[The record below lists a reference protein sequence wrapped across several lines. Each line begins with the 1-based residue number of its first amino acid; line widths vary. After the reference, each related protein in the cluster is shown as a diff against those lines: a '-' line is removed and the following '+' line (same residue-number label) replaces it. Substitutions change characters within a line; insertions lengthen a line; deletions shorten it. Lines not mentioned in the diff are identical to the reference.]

1 MLEDQKIPIQ
11 EAYSDVESE
20 TFPTAPGLAWMMLEK
35 RGAGVICIYANEAF
49 SSCPEATSA
58 WSTSSAAG
66 AAFICLLSL
75 GRQRDRLSERP
86 SRLTRT
92 QSHPNTPGLEEQRV

>member
-1 MLEDQKIPIQ
+1 MLEDQKTLFKSLILMQ
-11 EAYSDVESE
+11 NRRL
-20 TFPTAPGLAWMMLEK
+20 FQQHLGLPGWCWE
-35 RGAGVICIYANEAF
+35 REEPSIICIYANEAF

-58 WSTSSAAG
+58 WSTGSVAG

-75 GRQRDRLSERP
+75 GKQRGLSEHLT
-86 SRLTRT
+86 RLTRT

>member
-35 RGAGVICIYANEAF
+35 RGARCHLHICK
-49 SSCPEATSA
+49 
-58 WSTSSAAG
+58 
-66 AAFICLLSL
+66 
-75 GRQRDRLSERP
+75 
-86 SRLTRT
+86 
-92 QSHPNTPGLEEQRV
+92 